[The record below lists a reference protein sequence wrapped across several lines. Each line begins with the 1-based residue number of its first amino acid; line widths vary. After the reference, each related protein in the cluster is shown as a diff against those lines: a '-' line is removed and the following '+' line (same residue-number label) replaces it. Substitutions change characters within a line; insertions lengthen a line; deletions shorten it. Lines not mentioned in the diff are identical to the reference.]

1 MRGPALPEGDSMI
14 KTMFAGAVMAMTASA
29 SYAADLIVDY
39 APVARQCDTLAV
51 SSLTIG
57 QDLAFLERE
66 VVSRMDRAIAVADD
80 PRWIASTRPTFV
92 WASET
97 KVACGKAYGY
107 LQSGWRDED
116 YLAKC
121 DCFHAKMLR
130 FMN

>member
-1 MRGPALPEGDSMI
+1 MIRTLIAGSVFAL
-14 KTMFAGAVMAMTASA
+14 AASA
-29 SYAADLIVDY
+29 GHAADLIADY
-39 APVARQCDTLAV
+39 APAAAQCDTLAA
-51 SSLTIG
+51 SSLTVG
-57 QDLAFLERE
+57 QDLAFLRSE
-66 VVSRMDRAIAVADD
+66 VVSRMDHAIAVAED

-107 LQSGWRDED
+107 LQSGWADGD

-121 DCFHAKMLR
+121 DCFHARMLR

>member
-1 MRGPALPEGDSMI
+1 MTRTILAWAVFAL
-14 KTMFAGAVMAMTASA
+14 AASA
-29 SYAADLIVDY
+29 SHAADLIVDY
-39 APVARQCDTLAV
+39 GPVARQCDTLAV
-51 SSLTIG
+51 SSLTVG
-57 QDLAFLERE
+57 QDLAFLTKE
-66 VVSRMDRAIAVADD
+66 VVSRMDHAIAVADD
-80 PRWIASTRPTFV
+80 PRWISSTRPTFV

-121 DCFHAKMLR
+121 DCFYAKMLR